1 MSDAS
6 AVVPK
11 PRVVLTQISPL
22 AWEHP
27 ADRAALNTLR
37 AIPAID
43 DILKRIYGF
52 FGERGV
58 RLLFQANAVRT
69 GPKQFVRLDRML
81 DEVCATLDWPAR
93 PELYLSQSPEANAGA
108 FGMERPFIVLQS
120 GMVSLLSDGELRVVL
135 GHELGHIMSEHMLY
149 RTVATILLRL
159 GLRSLPALAGIA
171 LQPIRYALLEWMRK
185 SELSCDRAGLL
196 ASQEPVAAMRGFL
209 RMAGGGSPDETDVD
223 AFLAQAREY
232 LDSDSTVDFFG
243 KILVL
248 LDRSHPFNT
257 LRAAHLQR
265 WIEES
270 HYDRITRGE
279 YPRRG
284 ADAAKPGLRE
294 DFAETKSYYA
304 EHAREAASTVADA
317 ARRAADKV
325 ANVFG
330 GKRKD
335 E

>member
-1 MSDAS
+1 
-6 AVVPK
+6 
-11 PRVVLTQISPL
+11 
-22 AWEHP
+22 
-27 ADRAALNTLR
+27 
-37 AIPAID
+37 
-43 DILKRIYGF
+43 
-52 FGERGV
+52 
-58 RLLFQANAVRT
+58 
-69 GPKQFVRLDRML
+69 
-81 DEVCATLDWPAR
+81 
-93 PELYLSQSPEANAGA
+93 
-108 FGMERPFIVLQS
+108 
-120 GMVSLLSDGELRVVL
+120 
-135 GHELGHIMSEHMLY
+135 
-149 RTVATILLRL
+149 
-159 GLRSLPALAGIA
+159 
-171 LQPIRYALLEWMRK
+171 
-185 SELSCDRAGLL
+185 
-196 ASQEPVAAMRGFL
+196 MRGFL

-279 YPRRG
+279 YPRRA

-317 ARRAADKV
+317 ARRAADKRR
-325 ANVFG
+325 G
-330 GKRKD
+330 SSLS
-335 E
+335 